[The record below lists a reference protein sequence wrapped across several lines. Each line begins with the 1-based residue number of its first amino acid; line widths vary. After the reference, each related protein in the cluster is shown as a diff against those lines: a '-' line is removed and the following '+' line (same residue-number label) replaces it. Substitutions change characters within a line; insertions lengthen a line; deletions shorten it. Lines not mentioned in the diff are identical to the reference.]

1 MSTPSH
7 AAAATEFGVEM
18 KGIVKHF
25 GGSVAIDQLD
35 LQVRE
40 GEFFSLLG
48 PSGCGKTTTLRI
60 VAGFEQPTSGSV
72 SIRQRDVTALP
83 PYQRNFGMVFQSF
96 ALFPHLTI
104 AQNVAFGLKMR
115 KVDPAA
121 AAQKVEAA
129 LELVSLQGF
138 GKRYPRELS
147 GGQQQRVAIARAIVF
162 EPDVLLLDESLSALD
177 KVLREQMQ
185 VELRALQRR
194 LGMTTLFVTH
204 DQEEAMTMSDSIAVM
219 QAGRIQQIGA
229 PRDVYER
236 PANAFVANFLGAA
249 NVIEGRLAGREADAD
264 RVEVFGRTCTVP
276 ANREA
281 RSAGTAVRLA
291 LRPENLFLCEA
302 GSGVPATLTNIVY
315 KGAQTQ
321 IFTDIAGQTIVMD
334 LPTQTLRGNLAPGQ
348 RVHVGWDARHLVP
361 LDGEPA

>member
-1 MSTPSH
+1 MSTPSYPP
-7 AAAATEFGVEM
+7 APSDIGVELT
-18 KGIVKHF
+18 GIVKHF
-25 GGSVAIDQLD
+25 GGSVAIDRLD

-48 PSGCGKTTTLRI
+48 PSGCGKTTTLRL
-60 VAGFEQPTSGSV
+60 VAGFEQPTAGSV

-104 AQNVAFGLKMR
+104 NQNVAFGLKMR
-115 KVDPAA
+115 KVDRAA
-121 AAQKVEAA
+121 AARKVEAA
-129 LELVSLQGF
+129 LELVSLGDF

-185 VELRALQRR
+185 VELRTLQRQ

-204 DQEEAMTMSDSIAVM
+204 DQQEAMTMSDSIAVM

-229 PRDVYER
+229 PRAVYER
-236 PANAFVANFLGAA
+236 PANEFVASFLGAA
-249 NVIEGRLAGREADAD
+249 NVIEGRLSGREAGSD
-264 RVEVFGRTCTVP
+264 VIEVFGRTCTVP
-276 ANREA
+276 ASGESRTA
-281 RSAGTAVRLA
+281 GSALKLA
-291 LRPENLFLCEA
+291 LRPENLFLSEA
-302 GSGVPATLTNIVY
+302 GAGVPATLTDIVY

-321 IFTDIAGQTIVMD
+321 IFTAIAGQTVVMD
-334 LPTQTLRGNLAPGQ
+334 LPTQTLSGNLVPGQ
-348 RVHVGWDARHLVP
+348 RVHVSWDSKHLVP
-361 LDGEPA
+361 LYGEPT